1 MSSERPVAAARYAP
15 FAAALALVA
24 LAALLVACVYGR
36 SLRYPFT
43 RDDPAHLGQVE
54 RFARAPAQWG
64 DHFREEFWAQGS
76 RSGLYRPLTALTI
89 QATVHVAG
97 REPLPLRI
105 GNLALLA
112 LAAAAAGLL
121 ARRLGVGAGGAALL
135 TALVAVHPLLSETAL
150 EVVSRSETQAALG
163 VLAAAG
169 LLARGGGGGATAL
182 LVLASFGAALLSKEG
197 AFAALPALLYL
208 LFASRAEPAG
218 DASARAAGRAR
229 APGRGLPLLGL
240 AVALLAALALRV
252 AVFGDFVGFAP
263 EETAYVDNPLIDA
276 DFMTRLATGMNV
288 LGRYL
293 ALLVWPR
300 DLSIDWSYA
309 AIVPSAALDR
319 FGLGGAAAL
328 LFGLLWFAAAVRGG
342 GARRAEAFGLLLAG
356 ASWFLISN
364 VARPVGTVMGER
376 LFTLPAIGLLL
387 ALVAALARTVGQ
399 RPRRV
404 PLIAPLVV
412 VAAAAVAA
420 LGWRGTQRAAEW
432 RDGLVL
438 YEAAARVAPQSA
450 RVHCTLAHLLR
461 ARGRDDEAQAAA
473 ERALELLP
481 EYGKAHAELG
491 GCLAARGAT
500 GAALVHLWLSAAA
513 PQSGMAE
520 QLALQTAQRRYLGDA
535 RVRADFV
542 RRAEQLEAKWGT
554 RPLYA
559 ALAKERLRVSAIR

>member
-1 MSSERPVAAARYAP
+1 MSSERPVATARPAS

-36 SLRYPFT
+36 SLRYPLT

-54 RFARAPAQWG
+54 RFARPPAQWG

-97 REPLPLRI
+97 REPPALRI

-121 ARRLGVGAGGAALL
+121 ARRMGVGGGAAALL

-169 LLARGGGGGATAL
+169 LLARGGGGGAVAL

-218 DASARAAGRAR
+218 DGSGRATERAR
-229 APGRGLPLLGL
+229 APGRGLPLLAL

-276 DFMTRLATGMNV
+276 DFGTRLATGLHV

-293 ALLVWPR
+293 ALLAWPR
-300 DLSIDWSYA
+300 GLSIDWSYA
-309 AIVPSAALDR
+309 EIAPSAALDR
-319 FGLGGAAAL
+319 FALGGAAAL
-328 LFGLLWFAAAVRGG
+328 LLGLFWLIAALRGG
-342 GARRAEAFGLLLAG
+342 AARRAEAFGLLLAG
-356 ASWFLISN
+356 GSWLLISN

-387 ALVAALARTVGQ
+387 ASVAALARTAG
-399 RPRRV
+399 RP
-404 PLIAPLVV
+404 PLRGLLAV

-420 LGWRGTQRAAEW
+420 LGWRGTQRTAEW

-438 YEAAARVAPQSA
+438 YESAARVAPQSA

-520 QLALQTAQRRYLGDA
+520 QLALQTAERRFLGDA

-554 RPLYA
+554 RPLFA

>member
-1 MSSERPVAAARYAP
+1 MSSERPVATARPAS

-54 RFARAPAQWG
+54 RFARPPAQWG
-64 DHFREEFWAQGS
+64 DHFREEFWAQGG

-97 REPLPLRI
+97 REPLALRI
-105 GNLALLA
+105 GNLALLV
-112 LAAAAAGLL
+112 LAAAAAGVL
-121 ARRLGVGAGGAALL
+121 ARRLGVGAGAAALL
-135 TALVAVHPLLSETAL
+135 TALVAVHPLFSETAL

-169 LLARGGGGGATAL
+169 LLARGGGGATAL

-197 AFAALPALLYL
+197 AFAALPALLAL
-208 LFASRAEPAG
+208 LFLSRAEPAVEG
-218 DASARAAGRAR
+218 SARAAGRVR
-229 APGRGLPLLGL
+229 AAGRGLPLLAL

-276 DFMTRLATGMNV
+276 DFMTRLATGTNV

-293 ALLVWPR
+293 ALLFWPR

-309 AIVPSAALDR
+309 AIVPSAALD
-319 FGLGGAAAL
+319 GAGWGGAAAL
-328 LFGLLWFAAAVRGG
+328 LLGLLWFAAAVRGG
-342 GARRAEAFGLLLAG
+342 AARRAEAFGLLLAG

-387 ALVAALARTVGQ
+387 ALVAALARSVGQ

-404 PLIAPLVV
+404 LLVVPLVV

-420 LGWRGTQRAAEW
+420 LAWRGTQRAAEW

-535 RVRADFV
+535 RVRAEFV

-554 RPLYA
+554 RPLFA
-559 ALAKERLRVSAIR
+559 ALAKERLRVSALR